1 MEWLRGW
8 WDADSTPADASESSG
23 TSESSVQADSAHGKP
38 QDHSLADSF
47 DEEHSY
53 IPDLPSMLSP
63 RSVVSFFWPDEGA
76 LEGGETHEDKAAI
89 GGIDKACP
97 KSQAEAA
104 GRTKFIT
111 RVYPGSDASL
121 GSKSTS
127 LEVNSTR
134 SLSIESEFW
143 NGEVL
148 FLHKE
153 SNSREGLSPYADHF
167 AAVKRQFEIRFQFV
181 FKKVP
186 KELFI
191 VGEVRKSL
199 GLSSLSL
206 AAVKPLIAV
215 GTAIAAARS
224 APVSYNIDAACTIE
238 ETAENHA
245 RPHWAVPIYAAN
257 FVQRTPPGETPPSIT
272 QAFEEN
278 PRCDRLEAIRSLRSG
293 DTLTVAFWDMYMNFE
308 LRELCNMPLGLNASF
323 DNIVGDQPFHIAI
336 YDWVGEGSG
345 MSRLHMQADRDYLI
359 TIVPCQVTVDEDNE
373 SEDRGSSALLSR
385 EADSCK
391 YGLSECW
398 HAAFTTVQRMFLTC
412 SQYGGIR
419 KRVGI

>member
-8 WDADSTPADASESSG
+8 WDADSTPADTSESSESSG
-23 TSESSVQADSAHGKP
+23 TSEWSVQADSAHGKP

-47 DEEHSY
+47 DEEQSF
-53 IPDLPSMLSP
+53 IPDLPSMWNP
-63 RSVVSFFWPDEGA
+63 RSVVSFFWPDDGA
-76 LEGGETHEDKAAI
+76 LEGGETHEDK
-89 GGIDKACP
+89 
-97 KSQAEAA
+97 AEAA

-121 GSKSTS
+121 GAKSMS

-148 FLHKE
+148 FLHME

-199 GLSSLSL
+199 GLSSLAL

-224 APVSYNIDAACTIE
+224 APVSYNIDTACTIE

-245 RPHWAVPIYAAN
+245 RPHWAVPLYAAN
-257 FVQRTPPGETPPSIT
+257 FVQRTPPGETPPSIM

-323 DNIVGDQPFHIAI
+323 DNIVGDQPLHIAI

-345 MSRLHMQADRDYLI
+345 MSRLHMQADKDYLI
-359 TIVPCQVTVDEDNE
+359 TIVPCQVTTDEDNE
-373 SEDRGSSALLSR
+373 SEDRGRSALPSR

-391 YGLSECW
+391 YGLLECW
-398 HAAFTTVQRMFLTC
+398 HAAFTTVQRMFLIC

-419 KRVGI
+419 KRVGIL